1 MRNSSVCDRQ
11 GVPIRQ
17 RGRPSQGEMTAGC
30 PCGKLTRAA
39 WPAPLFRDR
48 RAPLSPEANAVQPG
62 SQGCDSQQV
71 MTAASRSLNPAGTCE
86 SGMAKESQARWKI
99 SPRSMRTLTPTGRSP
114 ERRADGSPT
123 LSEGE
128 GGKLWPESH
137 SQDLPTRVKTDLTIA
152 RFFLTEAQGSYCTQ
166 FLMGQGEDG
175 RKL

>member
-11 GVPIRQ
+11 GVTIRQ

-71 MTAASRSLNPAGTCE
+71 MTPASWSLNPAGTCE

-99 SPRSMRTLTPTGRSP
+99 GPWSLQTLISTGRNT
-114 ERRADGSPT
+114 ERNADWSPT
-123 LSEGE
+123 LSKGRA
-128 GGKLWPESH
+128 GSFGLSLIPRTY
-137 SQDLPTRVKTDLTIA
+137 L
-152 RFFLTEAQGSYCTQ
+152 QG
-166 FLMGQGEDG
+166 
-175 RKL
+175 